1 MTHSQSAQNP
11 QSDTARKTTTPQHL
25 PMPHPSQ
32 KDTHQQDTPLMKK
45 QQAVQE
51 KLSQWKKQRHNQQQ
65 RIAAATATGMQL
77 NNWTKAQWQCMAAFR
92 SYHKMWLSC
101 RSRNT
106 ELATA
111 AHFRLTSA
119 SMALYLF
126 TIHPALFKIATAALA
141 AKGKQG
147 PKPLTSIHACTAT
160 NPKFVTSLRHT
171 LGNHQICVEL
181 NSLGGASCYNP
192 PTNFSLLPSSGPPS
206 TQPAVLLPQPI
217 STAPAPAPPA
227 QPAPLAFNPFHTSYL
242 PLYNVTD
249 FYKHPQG
256 YAQL

>member
-1 MTHSQSAQNP
+1 MATPATHNFFGQPSLLTMETLTSSTNVSEYLDTKMTHSQSAQNP

-65 RIAAATATGMQL
+65 RIAAATATGTQL
-77 NNWTKAQWQCMAAFR
+77 NNWTKAQWQCVAAFR
-92 SYHKMWLSC
+92 SYHKMWLSR

-111 AHFRLTSA
+111 AHFRLMSA

-147 PKPLTSIHACTAT
+147 PKPLTSIC
-160 NPKFVTSLRHT
+160 RD
-171 LGNHQICVEL
+171 
-181 NSLGGASCYNP
+181 
-192 PTNFSLLPSSGPPS
+192 SLLFSSGQRRG
-206 TQPAVLLPQPI
+206 T
-217 STAPAPAPPA
+217 
-227 QPAPLAFNPFHTSYL
+227 
-242 PLYNVTD
+242 
-249 FYKHPQG
+249 
-256 YAQL
+256 